1 MSTWSNLV
9 NNKWLSYKDIQNG
22 VLAGSI
28 SVYTGASISYTN
40 EWVNKSSIN
49 ITVPNLGTTS
59 FFSKLDN
66 QWVTKSDIVPAIECP
81 CNYVATY
88 SQFYN
93 GPSVIPGYECVNIDK
108 ATAPASFSTA
118 QRVYS
123 NAWNREFW
131 VSSLYRPRLYDLG
144 FSTNGTGTYN
154 SFGFTNSNIGGVFVV
169 GASDVSNYYN
179 TVWVNPSHNT
189 TQGRM
194 NSTAVWVSNSFY
206 TITSTSSLVN
216 GYYTNATP
224 VPFTTTNSVWEP
236 LDIWI
241 GFLYSVIPT
250 STKTYYFGI
259 SGDNLVRV
267 KINGNTLIDSSLPGN
282 DGSGVF
288 TEWSIYPIVLNSGVN
303 YSFSF
308 EVYNGSQNLSAD
320 ILGNPA
326 GFAAE
331 LYDFTG
337 LTTSSGYS
345 VLTDALTYGITSTAS
360 LNPYILFSTKDMNGY
375 PWNYG
380 QSVGY
385 YCDNG
390 GSLYQDPITGLYMCL
405 AIATQ
410 SSYINNCLTLPYFT
424 MDIDQTIN
432 SSTVS
437 FMFGIEIP
445 FFAINWG
452 DGYTEGSTSSIT
464 FVPITSTMLSV
475 SSANINTNLG
485 YTQLYNEGGGGGF
498 LNGKCLFSHKY
509 SNPGIYT
516 IKFIIKSTSGQGIQ
530 MSMGGIKIKNLKFYN
545 NWAGSGALP
554 GIIYLNNSQI
564 SIPRQN
570 LIIPQIA
577 TPTLNLQNNSI
588 TTFDVDYPSNYGQL
602 DLQYNYISIFNP
614 SYQISSCGLLLDSN
628 NITNFAPGNTISF
641 FYANG
646 NANQNN
652 ILSLTYNN
660 LVNFNPYALVNLYQL
675 ALNNNNIT
683 TFNPSYLLPASLCV
697 LNLQHNS
704 INDFSLLNTP
714 IILTSNA
721 YFTSTFYL
729 DYNTLLKTF
738 NPYYINGGVS
748 QSALSAKNISI
759 TNCSLTGSF
768 SPDYLI
774 TVTGSVISLD
784 RNYLISYDPKTYLTG
799 LAYLSI
805 TNNKIVNFDPLYQ
818 PLPNTLLSLNLQSNL
833 ITNFDP
839 INYALPSSLKN
850 LNLNGNTMSNFNP
863 INYPLPSNL
872 QTLLLE
878 GNNIQSFSCSLPSNL
893 GYLDLS
899 YNPLTYINGNS
910 FNSVNGLLVLAI
922 NFNKTTFGL
931 NPTTAPNFG
940 SIPFVATGSLSFP
953 PVYNLYNGNIT
964 QYAAIGY
971 WSANSVQ
978 NSILLIDS
986 ANSGIGL
993 TSVSGITFS
1002 NNLSNISIWSSKSAP
1017 ASNPYNV
1024 LNTFDPLS
1032 LPTNLQILDLSGKT
1046 YGNNLTYFNFDLL
1059 LSTAIKSINFSTNK
1073 ITSASPSS
1081 VLPNSLT
1088 YINFSGAVGTSYY
1101 TGSPLNY
1108 INNNMIAPN
1117 VKYLNLAYCSLTYSV
1132 LENVLLQLVNNGATG
1147 GTVLV
1152 NNQFGITTSVT
1163 TGMSDSLHTLMNR
1176 YWTCYATSNSGYPY
1190 YNAILFT

>member
-9 NNKWLSYKDIQNG
+9 NNKWISYKDIQNG

-28 SVYTGASISYTN
+28 SVYTGASISYTDQ
-40 EWVNKSSIN
+40 WVNKLSFSN
-49 ITVPNLGTTS
+49 SVPNLGTLS
-59 FFSKLDN
+59 YFNKSDN
-66 QWVTKSDIVPAIECP
+66 QWITKTDIVPAIECP
-81 CNYVATY
+81 CTYFATY

-93 GPSVIPGYECVNIDK
+93 GPSVIPGYECINIDK

-154 SFGFTNSNIGGVFVV
+154 FFGFTNSNIGGVFVV
-169 GASDVSNYYN
+169 GASDALNYYN

-241 GFLYSVIPT
+241 GFLYSFIPT

-282 DGSGVF
+282 DGSGEF

-308 EVYNGSQNLSAD
+308 EVYNSSQISSLD

-337 LTTSSGYS
+337 LTTSSGYP

-385 YCDNG
+385 YCNNG
-390 GSLYQDPITGLYMCL
+390 GSLYQDPNTGLYMCL

-424 MDIDQTIN
+424 LDLDHTIS

-437 FMFGIEIP
+437 FYFGVQTSK
-445 FFAINWG
+445 FSVDWG
-452 DGYTEGSTSSIT
+452 DGYIEGSTSSIT
-464 FVPITSTMLSV
+464 FVNTTSTMNFV
-475 SSANINTNLG
+475 SSTNPNLG
-485 YTQLYNEGGGGGF
+485 YSQLFSQGGGGGF
-498 LNGKCLFSHKY
+498 LNGKCYFSHY
-509 SNPGIYT
+509 YTNPGIYT
-516 IKFIIKSTSGQGIQ
+516 VKFMFQNSGGSGIQ
-530 MSMGGIKIKNLKFYN
+530 LNLSNIKAKNLKFYN
-545 NWAGSGALP
+545 NWVGSDSIP
-554 GIIYLNNSQI
+554 GIIYLNNNYI

-577 TPTLNLQNNSI
+577 TPTLTLQNNSI
-588 TTFDVDYPSNYGQL
+588 TTFDVDYPSNYSQL
-602 DLQYNYISIFNP
+602 DLQYNYMSIFNP
-614 SYQISSCGLLLDSN
+614 SYQISSCGLLLDRN

-641 FYANG
+641 LYTNG
-646 NANQNN
+646 NAGQNN

-660 LVNFNPYALVNLYQL
+660 LVNFNPYCLVGLYQL
-675 ALNNNNIT
+675 GLNNNNIT
-683 TFNPSYLLPASLCV
+683 TFNPSSSLPTSLSI
-697 LNLQHNS
+697 LNLQHNL
-704 INDFSLLNTP
+704 INNFSLLINP
-714 IILTSNA
+714 IVLTTNS
-721 YFTSTFYL
+721 YFVSSIYL
-729 DYNTLLKTF
+729 DYNTPLTIF

-774 TVTGSVISLD
+774 TVTNSLM
-784 RNYLISYDPKTYLTG
+784 YLDNNFITNFDPKTYLNG
-799 LAYLSI
+799 LIYLSI
-805 TNNKIVNFDPLYQ
+805 SNNN
-818 PLPNTLLSLNLQSNL
+818 
-833 ITNFDP
+833 IT
-839 INYALPSSLKN
+839 
-850 LNLNGNTMSNFNP
+850 NFNP
-863 INYPLPSNL
+863 IYNPISASLSFIDISGNNISTFNPSSYSFPNSIETILYRKNPIQSFTTSYLPSNL
-872 QTLLLE
+872 K
-878 GNNIQSFSCSLPSNL
+878 F
-893 GYLDLS
+893 LDLS
-899 YNPLTYINGNS
+899 YNSSLQYLNGNS
-910 FNSVNGLLVLAI
+910 FNNVNGLVYLFI
-922 NFNKTTFGL
+922 NYCGSFSVL
-931 NPTTAPNFG
+931 NPTYSPNFG
-940 SIPFVATGSLSFP
+940 SIPFVKSGTMSYP
-953 PVYNLYNGNIT
+953 PVYGNSTIPYSQLSNYDGFGVTNNYSKSALILSHSYLNSNGVTN
-964 QYAAIGY
+964 
-971 WSANSVQ
+971 
-978 NSILLIDS
+978 
-986 ANSGIGL
+986 GIRI
-993 TSVSGITFS
+993 VDGITFS
-1002 NNLSNISIWSSKSAP
+1002 NNLSNIIIWSNSL
-1017 ASNPYNV
+1017 V
-1024 LNTFDPLS
+1024 QFTPLS
-1032 LPTNLQILDLSGKT
+1032 LPTGLEILDINGNIPSN
-1046 YGNNLTYFNFDLL
+1046 YGPFGTSLNYFNFDLL
-1059 LSTAIKSINFSTNK
+1059 LNTNINTLK
-1073 ITSASPSS
+1073 ILGATGITSLTASST
-1081 VLPNSLT
+1081 LPNTLT
-1088 YINFSGAVGTSYY
+1088 YIALNGGVNGLSSAAKIINK
-1101 TGSPLNY
+1101 LNY
-1108 INNNMIAPN
+1108 IQPTILPINLN
-1117 VKYLNLAYCSLTYSV
+1117 YLNVSYCSLTASIIEGV
-1132 LENVLLQLVNNGATG
+1132 LNQLITYGLTFSGANKG
-1147 GTVLV
+1147 YIYLDHQYGV
-1152 NNQFGITTSVT
+1152 TTSVSST
-1163 TGMSDSLHTLMNR
+1163 MSTYLSTLLGR
-1176 YWTCYATSNSGYPY
+1176 GWTYS
-1190 YNAILFT
+1190 I